1 MKTSQYIFW
10 GLLIAGGIAV
20 IVYQFLK
27 MKKQNQKLSGKKQFS
42 PETLPNRLRAY
53 ERLAILL
60 ERLNPNNFLVQKIEP
75 NQTCLEFQA
84 RILNDIRR
92 EFEHNASQ
100 QIYVSE
106 ILWEEIDD
114 AREDIVQLIN
124 ISAAQCKPDDP
135 AEILAKLIIQAFNTP
150 HDTAVFSAMR
160 SLKAEVKE
168 LL

>member
-1 MKTSQYIFW
+1 MTIIQYTILALIIVGGVAILVFQFMKFS
-10 GLLIAGGIAV
+10 
-20 IVYQFLK
+20 K
-27 MKKQNQKLSGKKQFS
+27 EKKNSSAKNLHA
-42 PETLPNRLRAY
+42 PEVFQTRLRAY
-53 ERLAILL
+53 ERLTILL
-60 ERLNPNNFLVQKIEP
+60 ERLDPNNFLVQKVEL

-100 QIYVSE
+100 QIYVSD

-124 ISAAQCKPDDP
+124 MSAAQCKPDEP
-135 AEILAKLIIQAFNTP
+135 AEKLAKIIIQAFNTP
-150 HDTAVFSAMR
+150 QDTALFSAMR

-168 LL
+168 LF